1 MRVCVIGGCGITHS
15 IVSAMIENIRGIQFS
30 ASWEQ
35 YRLPRLVD
43 YSDPTPYKMKPY
55 QAPRVNRALHRQSV
69 NRGK

>member
-1 MRVCVIGGCGITHS
+1 MRIVIGGCGIGRALTQGLIDS
-15 IVSAMIENIRGIQFS
+15 IRWIQPSVELYSLPNRIE
-30 ASWEQ
+30 
-35 YRLPRLVD
+35 

>member
-1 MRVCVIGGCGITHS
+1 MRLCLVGAGFGRALTQGLIDS
-15 IVSAMIENIRGIQFS
+15 IRWIQPSVELYAMPNRIE
-30 ASWEQ
+30 
-35 YRLPRLVD
+35 

>member
-30 ASWEQ
+30 ASVEM
-35 YRLPRLVD
+35 YSLPNRIE

>member
-1 MRVCVIGGCGITHS
+1 MRVVIGGCGIGRS

-35 YRLPRLVD
+35 YQLPIKAE
-43 YSDPTPYKMKPY
+43 YCDPTPYKMKPY
-55 QAPRVNRALHRQSV
+55 RAPRVNRALHRQSV

>member
-1 MRVCVIGGCGITHS
+1 MRLCLVGVGFGRALTQGLIDS
-15 IVSAMIENIRGIQFS
+15 IRWIQPSVELYSLPNRIE
-30 ASWEQ
+30 
-35 YRLPRLVD
+35 